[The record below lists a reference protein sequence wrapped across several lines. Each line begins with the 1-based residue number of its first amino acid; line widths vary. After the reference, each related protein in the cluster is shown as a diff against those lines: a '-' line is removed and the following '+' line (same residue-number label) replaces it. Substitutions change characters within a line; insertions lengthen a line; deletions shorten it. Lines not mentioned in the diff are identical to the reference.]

1 METKSVSLPPDIAA
15 ALLCEAPPG
24 EQVTVTLKV
33 GEPGED
39 GSVSVEV
46 QGESDL
52 GAPEGAPEVAEIEDI
67 AGGESPEAPL
77 EPTPSGPDLGYDRGA
92 LLSARE
98 KSRKAQPMPRMGD
111 MMEG

>member
-15 ALLCEAPPG
+15 ALIGECPPG
-24 EQVTVTLKV
+24 ETCTVTLKV

-46 QGESDL
+46 QGETDSV
-52 GAPEGAPEVAEIEDI
+52 APEGAPEGAGIEDI

-77 EPTPSGPDLGYDRGA
+77 EPTSSEPDLGYDRGA

-98 KSRKAQPMPRMGD
+98 KSRKARPMPRMGD